1 MQYVRHI
8 PTTNTIFV
16 LTKMHNMKFLTL
28 PFIFLTLIGCNYSTP
43 EANQL
48 SKQEEDSGWKL
59 LFDGSTLK
67 GWHLYN
73 KGDIDSKWTV
83 NNGELVCD
91 PKKKE
96 GIFGDL
102 VTDSLYQDFDLT
114 LEWKVA
120 KGGNSGVFVNVQEDT
135 SFAATFAT
143 GLEMQLLDN
152 QYAEHRH
159 QIDTTHWAGC
169 LYAVECNGE
178 NSKPEPFNIWN
189 KSRIVQKDGK
199 VSFWLNDA
207 LTFEGQV
214 QSQAFQ
220 QVIQHSGMK
229 AYPNFGKF
237 ESGRIALQNHTDSVA
252 FRNIK
257 IKKL

>member
-1 MQYVRHI
+1 
-8 PTTNTIFV
+8 
-16 LTKMHNMKFLTL
+16 MKFLPLLALSTL
-28 PFIFLTLIGCNYSTP
+28 FAVIGCTSVKEEP
-43 EANQL
+43 NQL
-48 SKQEEDSGWKL
+48 SKQEQEAGWQL
-59 LFDGSTLK
+59 LFDGTSLQ

-73 KGDIDSKWTV
+73 KGNIDSKWTV

-102 VTDSLYQDFDLT
+102 VSDSLYRDFDLA

-120 KGGNSGVFVNVQEDT
+120 KGGNSGVFINVQEDS

-152 QYAEHRH
+152 EYAEHRH
-159 QIDTTHWAGC
+159 QIDSTHWAGC
-169 LYAVECNGE
+169 LYAVDCNGN
-178 NSKPEPFNIWN
+178 NSKPHPYNAWN

-207 LTFEGQV
+207 LTFEGNV
-214 QSQAFQ
+214 QDDAFQ
-220 QVIQHSGMK
+220 QRILNSGMK
-229 AYPNFGKF
+229 AYPHFGKYP
-237 ESGRIALQNHTDSVA
+237 SGRIALQNHTDSVA

-257 IKKL
+257 IKRL